1 MKQTTYYSDDVA
13 TILNVE
19 PGGVESF
26 SARVGFLI
34 SAAAGIAAASSPELS
49 VNEWCAIADANSG
62 SLFAYE
68 QGPEA
73 VVRGVIHNTFDYAY
87 TGDEQW
93 KISCQ
98 DLARKL
104 SALTFAQQLAVFEIA
119 RGFWTR
125 KEVQEGAEGYREI
138 FERLGAKVAP

>member
-1 MKQTTYYSDDVA
+1 MKQTTYYSDDIA
-13 TILNVE
+13 TIINVKKKD
-19 PGGVESF
+19 VESF
-26 SARVGFLI
+26 SGRVGFLV

-49 VNEWCAIADANSG
+49 VNEWCAIADANNG

-73 VVRGVIHNTFDYAY
+73 VVRGVIHNVFDYAY
-87 TGDEQW
+87 AGDQQW
-93 KISCQ
+93 GISCQ

-104 SALTFAQQLAVFEIA
+104 SALTFPEQLAVFEIA

-125 KEVQEGAEGYREI
+125 KEVQKGANEYREI
-138 FERLGAKVAP
+138 FERLGAKVVA

>member
-1 MKQTTYYSDDVA
+1 MKRTTYYPDAVEG
-13 TILNVE
+13 IINVD
-19 PGGVESF
+19 PDSAESF
-26 SARVGFLI
+26 SGRVGFLI
-34 SAAAGIAAASSPELS
+34 AAAAGIAAASSPELS

-73 VVRGVIHNTFDYAY
+73 VVRGVIHNVFDYAY
-87 TGDEQW
+87 AGDQQW

-98 DLARKL
+98 NLARKL
-104 SALTFAQQLAVFEIA
+104 SELTFAEQLAVFEIA

-125 KEVQEGAEGYREI
+125 KEVQEGASGYREI